1 MNLNIYLQRTWILI
15 AFMTLSVSVQAQHF
29 KLKKFSEEDLDFF
42 LLTGKTPAEKQINTF
57 LHGAELHSLPGKY
70 KQSPFEYIRP
80 AAGSN
85 QGVTGLRYTVLNN
98 TNQIFSVEVNGEY
111 SSASLN
117 DYGHVYNF
125 DASTGKLIK
134 FRNLL
139 TDAGYEAMNKMVISN
154 RKKRLSAYLKT
165 LKDVT
170 GANKA
175 VYTTYSECL
184 SDMDGD
190 ELNDD
195 DLKFQKEGLLLI
207 RRSCSGQH
215 YFQALEDKADVYSN
229 RLTLKSLEP
238 YLNAYGQCLLLSKN
252 ANCSPTVVKGFREG
266 LYTGKINHQYAI
278 TLVIDRIYKDR
289 IYASYYYDKI
299 GKEINLRCSM
309 EKELLKMKEER
320 MDGKEN
326 NTPATFLLSLP
337 SGGKITGTWSNGK
350 NTYPVELQ

>member
-1 MNLNIYLQRTWILI
+1 MNLNIYLQRAWII
-15 AFMTLSVSVQAQHF
+15 VAFMTLSVSVQAQHF
-29 KLKKFSEEDLDFF
+29 KLKKLSEEDLDFF

-57 LHGAELHSLPGKY
+57 LHGTELHSLPGRY

-98 TNQIFSVEVNGEY
+98 TSQIFSVEVNGEY

-117 DYGHVYNF
+117 EYGHVYNF

-134 FRNLL
+134 FKDLL

-154 RKKRLSAYLKT
+154 RKKRLSTYLKT
-165 LKDVT
+165 LKDST
-170 GANKA
+170 GENKA

-184 SDMDGD
+184 RDMEGD

-195 DLKFQKEGLLLI
+195 DLKFQKEGLLLT

-215 YFQALEDKADVYSN
+215 YFQALEDKADVYNN
-229 RLTLKSLEP
+229 RLSMKSLEP
-238 YLNAYGQCLLLSKN
+238 YLNTYGKCILLTKN
-252 ANCSPTVVKGFREG
+252 ANCSLNAAKGIHEG
-266 LYTGKINHQYAI
+266 LYVGKINHQYAI
-278 TLVIDRIYKDR
+278 TLVIDRMYKDR
-289 IYASYYYDKI
+289 VYASYYYDKV

-309 EKELLKMKEER
+309 EKGRLKMKEESL
-320 MDGKEN
+320 DGKDN

-337 SGGKITGTWSNGK
+337 SNGKMTGTWSNGK

>member
-1 MNLNIYLQRTWILI
+1 MNLNICLQRVGIVL
-15 AFMTLSVSVQAQHF
+15 AFMTLSVSVRAQHF

-70 KQSPFEYIRP
+70 KQSPFESIRP

-98 TNQIFSVEVNGEY
+98 TSQIFSVEVNGEY

-117 DYGHVYNF
+117 EYGHVYNF

-134 FRNLL
+134 FRDLL
-139 TDAGYEAMNKMVISN
+139 TDAGYEAINKIVISN
-154 RKKRLSAYLKT
+154 RKKRLSAYLKNM
-165 LKDVT
+165 KDVT
-170 GANKA
+170 GGYKA

-184 SDMDGD
+184 RDMEGD

-215 YFQALEDKADVYSN
+215 YFQALEDKADVYNN

-238 YLNAYGQCLLLSKN
+238 YLNAYGKCLLLTKN
-252 ANCSPTVVKGFREG
+252 ANCTPTIAKGFHEG

-289 IYASYYYDKI
+289 IYASYYYDKV

-309 EKELLKMKEER
+309 EKGQLKMKEDN

-326 NTPATFLLSLP
+326 NSSATFQLSLP
-337 SGGKITGTWSNGK
+337 SNGKMTGIWSNGK